1 MGPNQ
6 TYKKLSHSKGNHQ
19 KAKRQM
25 TEMGENKT
33 DKGLI
38 SKMDKQLIQ
47 LNIGEKNKKMGRWP
61 KQIFFQRRQTDG
73 QQAHEEMLNITVRKM
88 QIKNHNEVSPHTR
101 QYGHHQNVYTQ

>member
-1 MGPNQ
+1 
-6 TYKKLSHSKGNHQ
+6 
-19 KAKRQM
+19 M

-38 SKMDKQLIQ
+38 SKMDETTHTTQYWGKKIKKGADD
-47 LNIGEKNKKMGRWP
+47 LNRF
-61 KQIFFQRRQTDG
+61 FFQRRHTDC